1 MGGKNVK
8 IGTER
13 KIRKESRW
21 MQLKTFFFFLLFAN

>member
-8 IGTER
+8 IG
-13 KIRKESRW
+13 KDKKKKESRW